1 MRFRYGFAR
10 KTPLVDIHAADQSR
24 FASQSFGESKIRE
37 RLDVRIGDVGKR
49 LVAVRA

>member
-10 KTPLVDIHAADQSR
+10 KTLVDIDAADQSR

-37 RLDVRIGDVGKR
+37 RLDIRIGDVGKR